1 MAKKHLFFGLFPS
14 FAPKWKPM
22 GECLEA
28 RRSPR
33 WLTCI
38 KEEEIELTSVLN
50 NDSRIWS
57 LDCRFCLVGLF
68 QNDKRQFLNVTRK
81 KREKRSDLGYLDW
94 FENLC

>member
-1 MAKKHLFFGLFPS
+1 
-14 FAPKWKPM
+14 M

-33 WLTCI
+33 GLASI
-38 KEEEIELTSVLN
+38 KEEEIEFTSVLN
-50 NDSRIWS
+50 NDSSIWS

-81 KREKRSDLGYLDW
+81 KKEKRSDLGYLDW

>member
-1 MAKKHLFFGLFPS
+1 MKTY
-14 FAPKWKPM
+14 

-33 WLTCI
+33 WLTSI
-38 KEEEIELTSVLN
+38 KEEEIEFTSVLN

-68 QNDKRQFLNVTRK
+68 ENDKRQFLNVTRK
-81 KREKRSDLGYLDW
+81 KKEKRSDLGCLDW